1 MNYKAE
7 QLFYYDIETA
17 GNYKDLNVCKEKNP
31 REYELFLKKYEKKKE
46 DPHWK
51 GTPEEAYLNNAGLMP
66 EYGRVVCVTIGFFKQ
81 EDGEHEPTY
90 KMVSL
95 TSDNEKELILK
106 CKKYFDRIQDNRAK
120 LCGFNIKRF
129 DGPFL
134 VKKFLKYGIKVP
146 ENLSTYNKKPWEI
159 DVEDLL
165 DIWSSNSFKDFT
177 SFDEMCKDLDVESPK
192 SDISGDKV
200 HHVYWN
206 VEHGINRIVKYCEN
220 DVRALKDCAL
230 KLFNCL

>member
-1 MNYKAE
+1 MENYYSE

-17 GNYKDLNVCKEKNP
+17 GNYKDLETCKKENP
-31 REYELFLKKYEKKKE
+31 REYDLFLKKYEKKKL
-46 DPHWK
+46 DPHWLS
-51 GTPEEAYLNNAGLMP
+51 TPEEAYVKNAALMP
-66 EYGRVVCVTIGFFKQ
+66 EYGRVVCLTIGFFT
-81 EDGEHEPTY
+81 EENGEKVY

-95 TSDNEKELILK
+95 KNDNEKKLIEAS
-106 CKKYFDRIQDNRAK
+106 KKYFDRIDSKGAK

-134 VKKFLKYGIKVP
+134 VKKFLKYGLKVS
-146 ENLSTYNKKPWEI
+146 NNISTYNKKPWEI

-165 DIWSSNSFKDFT
+165 DIWSSNSFKDFS

-206 VEHGINRIVKYCEN
+206 EDNGTNRIVKYCEN
-220 DVRALKDCAL
+220 DVRALKDCAV
-230 KLFNCL
+230 KLFKCL